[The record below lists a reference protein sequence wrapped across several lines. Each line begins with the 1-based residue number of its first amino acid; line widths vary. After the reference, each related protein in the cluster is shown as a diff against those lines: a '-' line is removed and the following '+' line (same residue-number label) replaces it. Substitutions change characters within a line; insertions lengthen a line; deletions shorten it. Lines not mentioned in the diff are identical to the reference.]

1 MTKGT
6 KGNNEYLWWQDLM
19 VVIHQQQLNNVL
31 QNGTTWRVGCG
42 DKIRFWENCWT
53 GAGVSFM
60 VKYPR
65 LHQMSCQQQQLIQ
78 QLGSYTDAGWEWNF
92 TWRRPLFDNEVD
104 TTDGFLGEI
113 AQTVVQPHTTDSWVW
128 KPDPNGQYSTK
139 SAYNLLQGETM
150 EENLDGAFEE
160 LWKLRIPT
168 KTSFF
173 VWRLIRDRLPTRL
186 NLQRRH
192 VEVVASLN

>member
-1 MTKGT
+1 M
-6 KGNNEYLWWQDLM
+6 L
-19 VVIHQQQLNNVL
+19 
-31 QNGTTWRVGCG
+31 
-42 DKIRFWENCWT
+42 
-53 GAGVSFM
+53 
-60 VKYPR
+60 KYPR
-65 LHQMSCQQQQLIQ
+65 LYQISCQQKQLIQ
-78 QLGSYTDAGWEWNF
+78 QLGNHANAGWESNF
-92 TWRRPLFDNEVD
+92 IWRRPLFDNEVD